1 MRNFK
6 LICQFLLALLLVFTT
21 GQPLLAVAQTV
32 QPQAILGEI
41 GSSAENPIK
50 VLKIVPGEHNYT
62 LTETVPREV
71 TIDGSKIHILLERIT
86 MPEFIGKTTKLNGYY
101 DVIQIDNQYTSDF
114 TGSGQRPY
122 SAIVDNGKECKSSA
136 IVCNVDT
143 AGTGLLLKWSDSQA
157 NLNYNENDI
166 TNRKA
171 QEIIEFAESGQLV
184 FFDQKITA
192 GTTLDN
198 TILEKVLS
206 KGLEGKSEFYNST
219 TSGLSLEVIASKYL
233 QGTYQKRQTFSVEA
247 TNQNNQG

>member
-21 GQPLLAVAQTV
+21 GQSLLAIAQTV

-50 VLKIVPGEHNYT
+50 VLKIVPGEHT
-62 LTETVPREV
+62 DALVGVKKQTSGTTHLLVET
-71 TIDGSKIHILLERIT
+71 IT

-122 SAIVDNGKECKSSA
+122 SAIVDNGKECKSST

-143 AGTGLLLKWSDSQA
+143 AGTGLLLNWNDAQA
-157 NLNYNENDI
+157 NLNYKEHIKNAKHLAWRRQI
-166 TNRKA
+166 R
-171 QEIIEFAESGQLV
+171 IIKG
-184 FFDQKITA
+184 
-192 GTTLDN
+192 DN
-198 TILEKVLS
+198 
-206 KGLEGKSEFYNST
+206 
-219 TSGLSLEVIASKYL
+219 
-233 QGTYQKRQTFSVEA
+233 
-247 TNQNNQG
+247 